1 MQTSHL
7 ACRKQASPEK
17 ASFNLGLQRK
27 LSANISDS
35 GCHAACAWHGIEA
48 MLVPTITRMYKTVAQ
63 LQVAED
69 IFIDASTGRCYP
81 IPSSPFL
88 GIESMWNHDNYWV
101 CMQMPEPHSDSRAT
115 PQHLSLDVTDAS
127 KWEYMLPTA
136 LPQVN
141 VCDTGISM
149 CNCYQS
155 HAVLHYSCPMMS
167 AAVLYRQ

>member
-1 MQTSHL
+1 
-7 ACRKQASPEK
+7 
-17 ASFNLGLQRK
+17 
-27 LSANISDS
+27 
-35 GCHAACAWHGIEA
+35 
-48 MLVPTITRMYKTVAQ
+48 MYKSVTQ

-88 GIESMWNHDNYWV
+88 GIESMWNHSNYWV
-101 CMQMPEPHSDSRAT
+101 CMQMPEPHSDSRAA

-141 VCDTGISM
+141 NDDICITVY
-149 CNCYQS
+149 NCYHS
-155 HAVLHYSCPMMS
+155 CAVPHYSCPMML
-167 AAVLYRQ
+167 AAVLHRQ

>member
-1 MQTSHL
+1 
-7 ACRKQASPEK
+7 
-17 ASFNLGLQRK
+17 
-27 LSANISDS
+27 
-35 GCHAACAWHGIEA
+35 
-48 MLVPTITRMYKTVAQ
+48 MYKTVAR
-63 LQVAED
+63 LQVAQD

-136 LPQVN
+136 LPQVTIRN
-141 VCDTGISM
+141 TCISLH
-149 CNCYQS
+149 NCYQRCS
-155 HAVLHYSCPMMS
+155 VLHYSCRMTLT
-167 AAVLYRQ
+167 AVVSLDNDTGCTSDREQLCLMTKQLTQSLTPCHNICSTASVLKMRQHMFATMQMAV